1 MSTDWIR
8 RPPRSQ
14 DSAAAGIVALA
25 TAVAVG
31 TVTWYLT
38 RTLLSRE
45 PISLRPEDG
54 REGKRIAGPSDD
66 ALE

>member
-8 RPPRSQ
+8 RPPRAQ
-14 DSAAAGIVALA
+14 DSATAGVVALA

-54 REGKRIAGPSDD
+54 RDARALPGPSGD